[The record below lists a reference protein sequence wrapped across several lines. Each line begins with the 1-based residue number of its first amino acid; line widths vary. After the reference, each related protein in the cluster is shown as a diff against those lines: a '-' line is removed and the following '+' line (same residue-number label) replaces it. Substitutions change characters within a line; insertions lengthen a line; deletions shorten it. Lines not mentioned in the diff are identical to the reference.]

1 MKYRKQIEEA
11 LELAEN
17 ALRVASENTL
27 NTEVTR
33 LDKVSFLTLAGSLDA
48 IVLSMKDILEDDNN
62 D

>member
-17 ALRVASENTL
+17 ALKVASENTL

-33 LDKVSFLTLAGSLDA
+33 LDKVSYLTLAGSLDA
-48 IVLSMKDILEDDNN
+48 IILSLQDILKDDA
-62 D
+62 DD